1 MRGAF
6 VVQLGPQTDS
16 ARGQFEGSVE
26 EVDTGKRLKF
36 RSTEEL
42 LKFLG
47 QTFEEG
53 LGRERERSS

>member
-1 MRGAF
+1 
-6 VVQLGPQTDS
+6 
-16 ARGQFEGSVE
+16 VE

-47 QTFEEG
+47 QTFEEV
-53 LGRERERSS
+53 LRREREPSQRKGQQGDE